1 MFASTSGY
9 LCGQLTC
16 AWQTHNSPQVNS
28 QAWALLGITV
38 HWRKENE
45 VWGRGRA
52 GGPQGGPGFRF
63 TASRGGILGLRPWF
77 LGDEPASGSA
87 GEGGDLQRSAG
98 AHDRCPAD
106 CGTERETPGLLT
118 DLGAWW
124 VCHHCPRCHLG
135 RSLGVV
141 LPCPSNP
148 AARAKAMLSVSLF
161 SRPLCCSATGV
172 RVVVLSKRAW
182 EWGRRC
188 PLPWMNGYPGAFPFR
203 TGTWVLHGGTPGI
216 SVPPDRDLLG

>member
-1 MFASTSGY
+1 MTGA
-9 LCGQLTC
+9 QLT
-16 AWQTHNSPQVNS
+16 A
-28 QAWALLGITV
+28 G
-38 HWRKENE
+38 R
-45 VWGRGRA
+45 RGRH
-52 GGPQGGPGFRF
+52 R
-63 TASRGGILGLRPWF
+63 
-77 LGDEPASGSA
+77 
-87 GEGGDLQRSAG
+87 
-98 AHDRCPAD
+98 
-106 CGTERETPGLLT
+106 GLLR

-182 EWGRRC
+182 EWRRRC

-216 SVPPDRDLLG
+216 SVPPDRDLLGWVWPLGGAQRGCWCGPCIQVPDSPRMTVAAPARVGAAARQGAGGNLPGPRL